1 MMKKSVIVITVIIL
15 IFAVAFFSAYFILT
29 FPKNNGEFSIDDFAE
44 EIEMFAYQGD
54 KKYEEP
60 TDYKVAGKIGI
71 KAINEEFGE
80 YSKASIVDWM
90 GCDVQYDKENE
101 IYYVRTYHINPL
113 IIEGAYNVIIKSD
126 GTVLAIWG
134 EK

>member
-15 IFAVAFFSAYFILT
+15 IFAVAFLSAYFILT
-29 FPKNNGEFSIDDFAE
+29 FPKNDGEFSIDDFAE
-44 EIEMFAYQGD
+44 DIEMFAYQGD

-101 IYYVRTYHINPL
+101 IL
-113 IIEGAYNVIIKSD
+113 KKIIFQKTRMIQALTVMLKKRKSSVISFRKF
-126 GTVLAIWG
+126 GN
-134 EK
+134 